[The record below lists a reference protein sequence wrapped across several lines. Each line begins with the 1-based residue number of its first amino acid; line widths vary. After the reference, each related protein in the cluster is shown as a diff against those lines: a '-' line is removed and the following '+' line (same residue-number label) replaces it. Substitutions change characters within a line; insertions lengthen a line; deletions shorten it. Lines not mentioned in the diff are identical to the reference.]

1 MELQIVTSYFFPFSG
16 NQEPDESELKS
27 DFEHV
32 NETNKSPVIMEVS
45 DKPDSKKF
53 NCCACDQKL
62 GSDFQLKV
70 HYKIGNGIPMQ
81 CSKCNFKAC
90 TPKGLQIHYKKC
102 HKDNGVE
109 NDETKPFKCTE
120 LTDASPQISIKV
132 EHVTSKLG
140 EDEFNESEF
149 GKLCTE
155 MVFYLM
161 QKENKALVK
170 I

>member
-32 NETNKSPVIMEVS
+32 NETNKSPIIMEVS
-45 DKPDSKKF
+45 DKSDSKKF

-90 TPKGLQIHYKKC
+90 TPKGLEIHYKKC
-102 HKDNGVE
+102 NKDNGAE

-132 EHVTSKLG
+132 DHLTSKLR
-140 EDEFNESEF
+140 EDEFNESDSS
-149 GKLCTE
+149 KSRKLKCDLCTE
-155 MVFYLM
+155 LFPW
-161 QKENKALVK
+161 N
-170 I
+170 II